1 MRKIKFVI
9 MITMCLLLLVS
20 CGSNISENNTTT
32 NNSENHQEPPIMIT
46 LTKPE
51 FSQLRS
57 VIKNGEEAAKNF
69 MKSID
74 QYELSMTEINEF
86 LKSYDSLPV
95 PIISGS
101 EEKVKISYF
110 PESPTIYFL
119 YVIDGENRWYR
130 FEFPLNEKEL
140 QEVRDYIEKKT
151 DGKIADHPIDKN
163 GRIKLL
169 YKEDMSESPEL
180 AKNYAEFW
188 LDINGYLVKAV
199 CMNKTVNVGSA
210 EIKDIL
216 KEVYVSSLIPTS

>member
-86 LKSYDSLPV
+86 LKFMIL
-95 PIISGS
+95 
-101 EEKVKISYF
+101 
-110 PESPTIYFL
+110 FL
-119 YVIDGENRWYR
+119 C
-130 FEFPLNEKEL
+130 L
-140 QEVRDYIEKKT
+140 
-151 DGKIADHPIDKN
+151 
-163 GRIKLL
+163 
-169 YKEDMSESPEL
+169 
-180 AKNYAEFW
+180 
-188 LDINGYLVKAV
+188 
-199 CMNKTVNVGSA
+199 
-210 EIKDIL
+210 
-216 KEVYVSSLIPTS
+216 